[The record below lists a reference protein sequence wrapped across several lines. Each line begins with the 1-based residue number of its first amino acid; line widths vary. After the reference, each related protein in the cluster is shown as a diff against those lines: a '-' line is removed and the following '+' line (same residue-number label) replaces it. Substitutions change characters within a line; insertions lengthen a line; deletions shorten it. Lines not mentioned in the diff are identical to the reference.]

1 MISLDAITKLLTD
14 FFANPVDIIIFRLFL
29 VFGWA
34 IFVWLLL
41 FLGIY
46 FYVEYRQEKYKKDWN
61 WVLLAI
67 DIPANNEQSPK
78 AVEQLF
84 AHLAGALNEPDIAE
98 KYRGG
103 FVQRWFSFEIVSID
117 GYIQF
122 LVRTEESLR
131 DLVEAAMYAQ
141 YPGAEIIEVEEI
153 PTSEKLLKLKVS
165 FGEEERQILSGIKNY
180 FDDPQ
185 ELLGKKLPFVT
196 NLKPRKMMGFESE
209 GMILAV
215 NDTEN
220 FSLLEIS
227 SKIKNGSPIS

>member
-1 MISLDAITKLLTD
+1 MEENTEYIDYED
-14 FFANPVDIIIFRLFL
+14 FKK
-29 VFGWA
+29 
-34 IFVWLLL
+34 
-41 FLGIY
+41 
-46 FYVEYRQEKYKKDWN
+46 VE
-61 WVLLAI
+61 I
-67 DIPANNEQSPK
+67 
-78 AVEQLF
+78 
-84 AHLAGALNEPDIAE
+84 
-98 KYRGG
+98 
-103 FVQRWFSFEIVSID
+103 
-117 GYIQF
+117 
-122 LVRTEESLR
+122 RT
-131 DLVEAAMYAQ
+131 
-141 YPGAEIIEVEEI
+141 GEIIEVEEI